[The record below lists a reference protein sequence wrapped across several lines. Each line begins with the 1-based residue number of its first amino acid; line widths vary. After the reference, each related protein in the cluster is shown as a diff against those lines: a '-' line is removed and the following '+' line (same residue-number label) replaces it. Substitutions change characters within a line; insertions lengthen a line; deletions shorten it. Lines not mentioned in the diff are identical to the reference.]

1 MRRVVVCL
9 LEKELKGVVCFF
21 DGDWKRREILGWC
34 CSLMR
39 ENRLH
44 NKNIK
49 KADKKEAFFEAKD
62 YEIESLIL
70 CDRLILG
77 SRTKKSPR

>member
-1 MRRVVVCL
+1 MR
-9 LEKELKGVVCFF
+9 
-21 DGDWKRREILGWC
+21 W
-34 CSLMR
+34 
-39 ENRLH
+39 NRLH

-49 KADKKEAFFEAKD
+49 KAGKKEAFFEAKD

-70 CDRLILG
+70 CDRLVLG